1 MNNKYLCANLL
12 SLIFC
17 FTALSHEPL
26 KAQQAPTTTPS
37 QTNTTAAA
45 QPSVIEANP
54 ADVASIDAILK
65 SIYSVI
71 SGDAGVKRDWNRF
84 RSLFYPGARL
94 IPTGKN
100 REGKI
105 GGRVITPEEYIERS
119 GPFLEKEGFH
129 EREIA
134 RRIEMYGNI
143 AHVFSTYDS
152 KHKVSDEKP
161 FARGINSIQL
171 LNDGKRWWVLT
182 IAWSSETPDVPI
194 PKKYLK
200 DNND

>member
-1 MNNKYLCANLL
+1 MNNKYLCGNLL
-12 SLIFC
+12 SLIIC
-17 FTALSHEPL
+17 LATVSPQLV
-26 KAQQAPTTTPS
+26 KAQQTSPSTP
-37 QTNTTAAA
+37 QTNAAA
-45 QPSVIEANP
+45 VEQQNVAEANP
-54 ADVASIDAILK
+54 ADVGSMDAILK
-65 SIYSVI
+65 SVYAVI

-94 IPTGKN
+94 VPTGKN

-105 GGRVITPEEYIERS
+105 TGRVITPEEYVERS
-119 GPFLEKEGFH
+119 APFLEKEGFH

-134 RRIEMYGNI
+134 RRTELYGNI

-171 LNDGKRWWVLT
+171 LNDGNRWWILT
-182 IAWSSETPDVPI
+182 IAWSSETPDAPL

-200 DNND
+200 NDE